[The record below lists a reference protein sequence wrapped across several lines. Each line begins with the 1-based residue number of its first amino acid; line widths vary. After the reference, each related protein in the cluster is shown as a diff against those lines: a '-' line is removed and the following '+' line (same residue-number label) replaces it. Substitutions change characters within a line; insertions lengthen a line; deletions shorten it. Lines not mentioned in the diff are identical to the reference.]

1 MVKYLLDSDI
11 AITILRDKK
20 DRTGLRQKVLSV
32 GIDNC
37 FISEISL
44 AELSSGAYKMA
55 SERGLHEVEFLK
67 TIFGIIPFGGDKGA
81 SADVFG
87 STKALLESIGEPI
100 GDMDLLIGSTAVAS
114 GLTLVTHN
122 TRHFSR
128 IPKINLEDWL
138 R

>member
-20 DRTGLRQKVLSV
+20 DSTGLRQKVLSV
-32 GIDNC
+32 GIGNC
-37 FISEISL
+37 FMSEIAL
-44 AELSSGAYKMA
+44 AELSSGAHKMA

-81 SADVFG
+81 SADIFG
-87 STKALLESIGEPI
+87 STKALLESIGKPI
-100 GDMDLLIGSTAVAS
+100 DDMDLLIGSTAVAS

-128 IPKINLEDWL
+128 IPKITLEDWL
-138 R
+138 G

>member
-20 DRTGLRQKVLSV
+20 DRAGLRQKVLSV

>member
-87 STKALLESIGEPI
+87 STKALLESIGKPI